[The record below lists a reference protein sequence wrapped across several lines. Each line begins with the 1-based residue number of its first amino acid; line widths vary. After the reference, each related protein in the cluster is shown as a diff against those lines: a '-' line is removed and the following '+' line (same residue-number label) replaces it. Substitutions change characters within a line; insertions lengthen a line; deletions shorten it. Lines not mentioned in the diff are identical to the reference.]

1 MPVIIVQADHNVHLV
16 ESTAVDSGF
25 FFVGK
30 IFDRPLRSKR
40 EVMEFVYSNSLHD
53 DEDDSDGEEACTS
66 FIDKAAAAATA
77 PSHAGGKR
85 VRFDWIP
92 QNVPETLV
100 T

>member
-1 MPVIIVQADHNVHLV
+1 MVITYVQADHNVHLV
-16 ESTAVDSGF
+16 ESSAVDSGF

-40 EVMEFVYSNSLHD
+40 EVMEFVYSNSALDD
-53 DEDDSDGEEACTS
+53 DESDGEEACTS